1 MNFTPSAVD
10 QLGLLLAQIADL
22 TKQADAIKKQIKEA
36 GADGELD
43 LDDKGVAFVE
53 GALFRAT
60 YSEFNSTVFDKEKFI
75 KTYGEAFYTMYTK
88 QSASFQVRV
97 KARQS

>member
-36 GADGELD
+36 GADGFLET
-43 LDDKGVAFVE
+43 DDDGVNFVD

-60 YSEFNSTVFDKEKFI
+60 YSEYNSTLFDKEKFI
-75 KTYGEAFYTMYTK
+75 AKYGDALYAQFTK
-88 QSASFQVRV
+88 QSASFRVSV
-97 KARQS
+97 KARK

>member
-22 TKQADAIKKQIKEA
+22 TKQAEAIKKVVKEA
-36 GADGELD
+36 GADGNLEVD
-43 LDDKGVAFVE
+43 ADGVAFAE

-60 YSEFNSTVFDKEKFI
+60 YSEFNSTIFDKEKFV
-75 KTYGEAFYTMYTK
+75 KQFGEPEYLKWTK

-97 KARQS
+97 KARK

>member
-22 TKQADAIKKQIKEA
+22 NKQAEAIKKQIKEA
-36 GADGELD
+36 GADGLLETD
-43 LDDKGVAFVE
+43 GKVAFVE

-60 YSEFNSTVFDKEKFI
+60 YSEFNSTIFDKEKFI
-75 KTYGEAFYTMYTK
+75 EAHGEALYAKYTK

-97 KARQS
+97 KARQ